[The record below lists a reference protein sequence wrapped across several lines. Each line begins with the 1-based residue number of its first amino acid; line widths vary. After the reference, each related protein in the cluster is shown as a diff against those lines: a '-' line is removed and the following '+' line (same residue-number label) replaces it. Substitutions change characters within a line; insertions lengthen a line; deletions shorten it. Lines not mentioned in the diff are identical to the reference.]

1 MYSIVFTVR
10 DDSRVLAEF
19 ATKEEARAF
28 GDRVY
33 RDYVGQ
39 GLLTMEETLRKDE
52 NRHAFRL
59 LDGWNR
65 YGRR

>member
-1 MYSIVFTVR
+1 MYRIVFTVG

-19 ATKEEARAF
+19 GTKEEARAF

-33 RDYVGQ
+33 GDYVGQ
-39 GLLTMEETLRKDE
+39 GLLTMEETLREDE
-52 NRHAFRL
+52 NGHVFRL
-59 LDGWNR
+59 FDGWNR

>member
-1 MYSIVFTVR
+1 MYRIVFTVG

-19 ATKEEARAF
+19 GTKEEARAF

-39 GLLTMEETLRKDE
+39 GLLTMEETLHEDE
-52 NRHAFRL
+52 NGHVFRL
-59 LDGWNR
+59 FDGWNR

>member
-1 MYSIVFTVR
+1 MYSIVLTAG

-19 ATKEEARAF
+19 AAKEEARAF

-33 RDYVGQ
+33 GDYVGQ
-39 GLLTMEETLRKDE
+39 GLLTMEETLHKDE
-52 NRHAFRL
+52 DRRVFL
-59 LDGWNR
+59 LLEGWNR